1 MGCAMTKEEH
11 EQLLHFFKALADE
24 SRLKLLGILA
34 QGERNVG
41 DLAALLALTE
51 PTISHHLS
59 KLRLVG
65 LVNLRTEGN
74 QRFYRLDPQR
84 LARMKQLV
92 ADVETLPSADEAKAD
107 DSWID
112 ALEMSEE
119 ERKILRDYTA
129 NGRIQQLP
137 SRQKKL
143 LVILRWLAS
152 QFQPGVKY
160 TEREVN
166 AILTQYHEDYAGLRR
181 DLVDFG
187 FLRRERGGGKYWLA
201 PEDEAA

>member
-1 MGCAMTKEEH
+1 MTKEEH